1 MSSTKM
7 SPVEVYNEVMLR
19 AEAIA
24 ERNGYATYAT
34 KCGDKYAFLA
44 GYLQSTLQSA
54 LLEMNQAQL
63 KRFKLYNT

>member
-7 SPVEVYNEVMLR
+7 NPVEVFNEVMLR
-19 AEAIA
+19 AEAIS
-24 ERNGYATYAT
+24 ERNGCTN
-34 KCGDKYAFLA
+34 GDKYAFLA

>member
-7 SPVEVYNEVMLR
+7 NPVEVVNEVMLL

-24 ERNGYATYAT
+24 ERNGY
-34 KCGDKYAFLA
+34 DKYAFLA